1 MRPLHPLQGLKLA
14 WSSNVNY
21 LKKSFHRKSHRHRS
35 QVKIIFVLDMALVG
49 IKTFHVFQYC
59 NIYVYYIDM
68 SL

>member
-35 QVKIIFVLDMALVG
+35 QVKIIFVVDMALVG
-49 IKTFHVFQYC
+49 IKTFYVFQYC

-68 SL
+68 LL